1 MDSHHD
7 GHRDLRIFFTIGD
20 GSCEGDDAYGSTH
33 SKISDASDTF
43 TSAGS
48 ADATSAGHR
57 AAWGTAAAFDRFAD
71 DTECAHDLRL
81 TIRAR
86 GESRCTLNHR

>member
-57 AAWGTAAAFDRFAD
+57 AAWGTAAASRP
-71 DTECAHDLRL
+71 RL
-81 TIRAR
+81 IASQTIL
-86 GESRCTLNHR
+86 SVTVILD